1 MNPLE
6 KLEADPSSS
15 EWLKK
20 AAHDVQRMPAWL
32 AVQECHALAAAVLAV
47 QNDTTL
53 AAAELPQNKY
63 KPMTAAEH
71 GRFAKGRWS

>member
-32 AVQECHALAAAVLAV
+32 AVQECHALAAAVLAT
-47 QNDTTL
+47 QNEIML
-53 AAAELPQNKY
+53 ATADLPQNKR
-63 KPMTAAEH
+63 PMTAAEH

>member
-47 QNDTTL
+47 QNDIVL
-53 AAAELPQNKY
+53 AAAELPQNHGKGLTM
-63 KPMTAAEH
+63 KEH
-71 GRFAKGRWS
+71 FAYPKGRW